1 MTGPYRPLF
10 IMTFAMNFLTPLF
23 LFIWSPVRRSIIG
36 PTALACVVLTGT
48 FLDRIRIYTASFSVG
63 VPGQE
68 GKLSLYGPPEE
79 FRASLSAMTPDL
91 ADVLMVVGALAA
103 AVLTYLLASRIV
115 PMVSMWGSKEGV
127 LLQRVRPL
135 AKTELKV
142 LAKPD

>member
-1 MTGPYRPLF
+1 M
-10 IMTFAMNFLTPLF
+10 
-23 LFIWSPVRRSIIG
+23 
-36 PTALACVVLTGT
+36 
-48 FLDRIRIYTASFSVG
+48 G

-68 GKLSLYGPPEE
+68 GKLNLYGAPEE

-103 AVLTYLLASRIV
+103 AILAYVLASRIV
-115 PMVSMWGSKEGV
+115 PLVSMWGSKEGV

>member
-1 MTGPYRPLF
+1 MTGPYRTLF
-10 IMTFAMNFLTPLF
+10 LTTFAMNFLTPLF
-23 LFIWSPVRRSIIG
+23 LLIWSPVRRSIIG
-36 PTALACVVLTGT
+36 PTALACVVLVGT
-48 FLDRIRIYTASFSVG
+48 FIDRIRIYTASYSVG

-68 GKLSLYGPPEE
+68 GHLEMHMPVEE
-79 FRASLSAMTPDL
+79 FKASLSAMTPDV

-103 AVLTYLLASRIV
+103 AVLAYMLASRIV

-135 AKTELKV
+135 VKTELKV